1 MNATLEVQ
9 CRPSTAHA
17 GPGPVPTL
25 IRVPALPAA
34 RRVGVTTRRR
44 RRLRREVK
52 VAGTAL
58 LFGLPMAWTLLAF
71 GPRAE
76 AGRAEVARAV
86 VEPASMGVDSPSIV
100 TISLEADEARPPVVL
115 HAIAPAEGPEEVAA
129 HAGG

>member
-9 CRPSTAHA
+9 SRPSTAHA
-17 GPGPVPTL
+17 APGLVPTL

-34 RRVGVTTRRR
+34 RRPAATTRRR

-58 LFGLPMAWTLLAF
+58 LFGLPMAWSLLAF

-76 AGRAEVARAV
+76 AGRSEINPAV
-86 VEPASMGVDSPSIV
+86 VAAPAADDGSSMV
-100 TISLEADEARPPVVL
+100 TISLEADEARPPVLL
-115 HAIAPAEGPEEVAA
+115 HAVVPAEWPEEAA
-129 HAGG
+129 SHAGG

>member
-9 CRPSTAHA
+9 SRPSTAYTT
-17 GPGPVPTL
+17 PGLVPTL

-34 RRVGVTTRRR
+34 RRVGTTTRRR

-58 LFGLPMAWTLLAF
+58 LFGIPMAWSLLAF

-76 AGRAEVARAV
+76 AGRSEIAPAV
-86 VEPASMGVDSPSIV
+86 VAAPAADDGASMV
-100 TISLEADEARPPVVL
+100 TISLESDESRPPVLLQAVV
-115 HAIAPAEGPEEVAA
+115 PADGAEEAA
-129 HAGG
+129 SHAGG